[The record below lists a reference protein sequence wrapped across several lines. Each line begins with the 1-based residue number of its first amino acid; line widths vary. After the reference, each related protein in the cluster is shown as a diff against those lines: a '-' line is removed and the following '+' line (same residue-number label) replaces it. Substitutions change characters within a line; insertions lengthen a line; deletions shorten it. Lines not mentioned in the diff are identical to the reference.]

1 MVNTRWEVEGY
12 LRSEFVYFLEDSGS
26 FGAVFFT

>member
-1 MVNTRWEVEGY
+1 VVGWEVEVY